1 MPTKST
7 LLAALVLGATAAG
20 ATETNLWIR
29 DAAISPTGDR
39 IAFTYKGDI
48 FTVPVAGGTAT
59 RLTSQPTYE
68 TAPVWSPDGKT
79 IAFASDAYGN
89 FDVFTVAADGSDAA
103 WKRLTFNSANETPE
117 AFTPD
122 GKSVLF
128 SAAIQDPASSCQ
140 YPSGRLSEVYSVP
153 LNGGAP
159 VQFLATPAQRISWAA
174 DGRSMVYQDVKGF
187 EDIWRKHHTSSV
199 TRDIWRYTPAT
210 GRHQKLVDAAGEDLD
225 PVLAGDTLFFLS
237 ERAPQ
242 TSLNV
247 YMAPAGNPAQAV
259 AVTNFRCHPVR
270 FLSRAA
276 DGTLAF
282 MQNGDIYTLRS
293 GGRPAKVNVN
303 INADF
308 PDQTESISAT
318 RGARGAVV
326 SPNGKNVAFIYRGD
340 VYVTA
345 TDYSTTKQVTD
356 TPEAESHLSWGNDS
370 TLYFTSERDGR
381 YNIYRA
387 TPGRRGSEN
396 EFVHATV
403 IDTERMFP
411 ADSHERTVPRLSP
424 DGKQLAFI
432 LDRNKLAVMDLESR
446 HVRTLTDG
454 STYLHRNGSFH
465 YRWSPDS
472 KWIAL
477 EIIDGRDPYTD
488 VAILKVADGS
498 ITNITRSG
506 YFDSE
511 PRWTADGEAITFISE
526 RYGMRNHASWGSQ
539 TDVMIVFLNQ
549 DAYDRFKRD
558 EEEREIAKADGL
570 PQGRPEGDINVEP
583 EGIHDRQVR
592 LTPFST
598 ELHDGILSDDGR
610 TLYYISEADD
620 GCFLWELDLDE
631 GDLEMKRRLSDPMAD
646 FDATPDGKSIFIF
659 GQSMQKL
666 DGKDRNISYR
676 ASKRLDPQAERAF
689 MFDNMEREVRERF
702 QVADMNGVDWQ
713 GLCRDY
719 RRFLPSVAN
728 NYDFAE
734 LLSELLGEL
743 NVSHTGARYRGGSET
758 RVDDRT
764 ASLGVLY
771 DMAYT
776 GQGRRISEVLP
787 QGPLYGLNPAIA
799 AGDIV
804 TAIDGTP
811 VTTETTLETLLNE
824 KSGKRTLVDIKSA
837 DGNTRQIV
845 VRPVSAGRQNAMLY
859 KRWVKSRAAA
869 VDSLSN
875 GRLGYVHLDGMDD
888 ENFRKAYSDLL
899 GRYNDREGVVV
910 DIRWNGGGRLH
921 EDIEV
926 LLSGKQY
933 FIQEIRGKKSC
944 DMPSRRWNK
953 PSIMLMSE
961 ACYSNAHGTPWV
973 YSHQGIGRTVG
984 MPVPGTMS
992 SVNWITMQDPTL
1004 VFGVPVIAYRLA
1016 DGSILENQQLEPDVR
1031 ADNTP
1036 EEVAAGIDNQL
1047 RVAVEEL
1054 LKQIDAK

>member
-631 GDLEMKRRLSDPMAD
+631 GDLEMKRRLSDPMAA
-646 FDATPDGKSIFIF
+646 FDATPDG
-659 GQSMQKL
+659 MDPKL
-666 DGKDRNISYR
+666 
-676 ASKRLDPQAERAF
+676 A
-689 MFDNMEREVRERF
+689 
-702 QVADMNGVDWQ
+702 
-713 GLCRDY
+713 
-719 RRFLPSVAN
+719 
-728 NYDFAE
+728 
-734 LLSELLGEL
+734 
-743 NVSHTGARYRGGSET
+743 
-758 RVDDRT
+758 
-764 ASLGVLY
+764 
-771 DMAYT
+771 
-776 GQGRRISEVLP
+776 
-787 QGPLYGLNPAIA
+787 AIA
-799 AGDIV
+799 
-804 TAIDGTP
+804 DGAQDAADTY
-811 VTTETTLETLLNE
+811 E
-824 KSGKRTLVDIKSA
+824 KEHPEA
-837 DGNTRQIV
+837 DR
-845 VRPVSAGRQNAMLY
+845 
-859 KRWVKSRAAA
+859 
-869 VDSLSN
+869 
-875 GRLGYVHLDGMDD
+875 
-888 ENFRKAYSDLL
+888 
-899 GRYNDREGVVV
+899 
-910 DIRWNGGGRLH
+910 
-921 EDIEV
+921 
-926 LLSGKQY
+926 
-933 FIQEIRGKKSC
+933 
-944 DMPSRRWNK
+944 
-953 PSIMLMSE
+953 
-961 ACYSNAHGTPWV
+961 
-973 YSHQGIGRTVG
+973 
-984 MPVPGTMS
+984 
-992 SVNWITMQDPTL
+992 
-1004 VFGVPVIAYRLA
+1004 
-1016 DGSILENQQLEPDVR
+1016 
-1031 ADNTP
+1031 
-1036 EEVAAGIDNQL
+1036 
-1047 RVAVEEL
+1047 
-1054 LKQIDAK
+1054 

>member
-259 AVTNFRCHPVR
+259 AVTNFRRHPVR

-356 TPEAESHLSWGNDS
+356 TPEAESHISWGNDS
-370 TLYFTSERDGR
+370 TLYFTSEHDGR

-631 GDLEMKRRLSDPMAD
+631 GDLEMKRRLSDPMAA

-676 ASKRLDPQAERAF
+676 A
-689 MFDNMEREVRERF
+689 
-702 QVADMNGVDWQ
+702 
-713 GLCRDY
+713 
-719 RRFLPSVAN
+719 
-728 NYDFAE
+728 
-734 LLSELLGEL
+734 
-743 NVSHTGARYRGGSET
+743 
-758 RVDDRT
+758 
-764 ASLGVLY
+764 
-771 DMAYT
+771 
-776 GQGRRISEVLP
+776 
-787 QGPLYGLNPAIA
+787 
-799 AGDIV
+799 
-804 TAIDGTP
+804 
-811 VTTETTLETLLNE
+811 
-824 KSGKRTLVDIKSA
+824 
-837 DGNTRQIV
+837 
-845 VRPVSAGRQNAMLY
+845 
-859 KRWVKSRAAA
+859 
-869 VDSLSN
+869 
-875 GRLGYVHLDGMDD
+875 
-888 ENFRKAYSDLL
+888 
-899 GRYNDREGVVV
+899 
-910 DIRWNGGGRLH
+910 
-921 EDIEV
+921 
-926 LLSGKQY
+926 
-933 FIQEIRGKKSC
+933 
-944 DMPSRRWNK
+944 
-953 PSIMLMSE
+953 
-961 ACYSNAHGTPWV
+961 
-973 YSHQGIGRTVG
+973 
-984 MPVPGTMS
+984 
-992 SVNWITMQDPTL
+992 
-1004 VFGVPVIAYRLA
+1004 
-1016 DGSILENQQLEPDVR
+1016 
-1031 ADNTP
+1031 
-1036 EEVAAGIDNQL
+1036 
-1047 RVAVEEL
+1047 
-1054 LKQIDAK
+1054 

>member
-631 GDLEMKRRLSDPMAD
+631 GDLEMKRRLSDPMAA

-859 KRWVKSRAAA
+859 KRWVKSARQLWTVSATDVSAMCTSTAWTTRTSARHIPTCSDATTTAKVWLWTSAGTAADA
-869 VDSLSN
+869 STKTSKCSSAASSISS
-875 GRLGYVHLDGMDD
+875 
-888 ENFRKAYSDLL
+888 RK
-899 GRYNDREGVVV
+899 
-910 DIRWNGGGRLH
+910 
-921 EDIEV
+921 
-926 LLSGKQY
+926 
-933 FIQEIRGKKSC
+933 
-944 DMPSRRWNK
+944 
-953 PSIMLMSE
+953 
-961 ACYSNAHGTPWV
+961 
-973 YSHQGIGRTVG
+973 
-984 MPVPGTMS
+984 
-992 SVNWITMQDPTL
+992 SVARNPATCLP
-1004 VFGVPVIAYRLA
+1004 
-1016 DGSILENQQLEPDVR
+1016 
-1031 ADNTP
+1031 
-1036 EEVAAGIDNQL
+1036 AAGTSPPSCS
-1047 RVAVEEL
+1047 
-1054 LKQIDAK
+1054 

>member
-259 AVTNFRCHPVR
+259 AVTNFRRHPVR

-631 GDLEMKRRLSDPMAD
+631 GDL
-646 FDATPDGKSIFIF
+646 
-659 GQSMQKL
+659 
-666 DGKDRNISYR
+666 
-676 ASKRLDPQAERAF
+676 
-689 MFDNMEREVRERF
+689 
-702 QVADMNGVDWQ
+702 
-713 GLCRDY
+713 
-719 RRFLPSVAN
+719 
-728 NYDFAE
+728 
-734 LLSELLGEL
+734 
-743 NVSHTGARYRGGSET
+743 
-758 RVDDRT
+758 
-764 ASLGVLY
+764 
-771 DMAYT
+771 
-776 GQGRRISEVLP
+776 
-787 QGPLYGLNPAIA
+787 
-799 AGDIV
+799 
-804 TAIDGTP
+804 
-811 VTTETTLETLLNE
+811 
-824 KSGKRTLVDIKSA
+824 
-837 DGNTRQIV
+837 
-845 VRPVSAGRQNAMLY
+845 
-859 KRWVKSRAAA
+859 
-869 VDSLSN
+869 
-875 GRLGYVHLDGMDD
+875 
-888 ENFRKAYSDLL
+888 
-899 GRYNDREGVVV
+899 
-910 DIRWNGGGRLH
+910 
-921 EDIEV
+921 
-926 LLSGKQY
+926 
-933 FIQEIRGKKSC
+933 
-944 DMPSRRWNK
+944 
-953 PSIMLMSE
+953 
-961 ACYSNAHGTPWV
+961 
-973 YSHQGIGRTVG
+973 
-984 MPVPGTMS
+984 
-992 SVNWITMQDPTL
+992 
-1004 VFGVPVIAYRLA
+1004 
-1016 DGSILENQQLEPDVR
+1016 
-1031 ADNTP
+1031 
-1036 EEVAAGIDNQL
+1036 
-1047 RVAVEEL
+1047 
-1054 LKQIDAK
+1054 

>member
-259 AVTNFRCHPVR
+259 AVTNFRRHPVR

-356 TPEAESHLSWGNDS
+356 TPEAEGHISWGNDS

-411 ADSHERTVPRLSP
+411 ADSHERTVPRVSP

-432 LDRNKLAVMDLESR
+432 LDRNKLAVMDLESQ

-472 KWIAL
+472 RRRGYNLHFRTIRHAQPRL
-477 EIIDGRDPYTD
+477 VGFADRRDDCIPQPGR
-488 VAILKVADGS
+488 L
-498 ITNITRSG
+498 
-506 YFDSE
+506 
-511 PRWTADGEAITFISE
+511 
-526 RYGMRNHASWGSQ
+526 
-539 TDVMIVFLNQ
+539 
-549 DAYDRFKRD
+549 
-558 EEEREIAKADGL
+558 
-570 PQGRPEGDINVEP
+570 
-583 EGIHDRQVR
+583 RQVQ
-592 LTPFST
+592 
-598 ELHDGILSDDGR
+598 
-610 TLYYISEADD
+610 A
-620 GCFLWELDLDE
+620 
-631 GDLEMKRRLSDPMAD
+631 RR
-646 FDATPDGKSIFIF
+646 
-659 GQSMQKL
+659 
-666 DGKDRNISYR
+666 
-676 ASKRLDPQAERAF
+676 
-689 MFDNMEREVRERF
+689 
-702 QVADMNGVDWQ
+702 
-713 GLCRDY
+713 
-719 RRFLPSVAN
+719 
-728 NYDFAE
+728 
-734 LLSELLGEL
+734 
-743 NVSHTGARYRGGSET
+743 RGT
-758 RVDDRT
+758 
-764 ASLGVLY
+764 
-771 DMAYT
+771 
-776 GQGRRISEVLP
+776 
-787 QGPLYGLNPAIA
+787 
-799 AGDIV
+799 
-804 TAIDGTP
+804 
-811 VTTETTLETLLNE
+811 
-824 KSGKRTLVDIKSA
+824 
-837 DGNTRQIV
+837 
-845 VRPVSAGRQNAMLY
+845 
-859 KRWVKSRAAA
+859 
-869 VDSLSN
+869 
-875 GRLGYVHLDGMDD
+875 
-888 ENFRKAYSDLL
+888 
-899 GRYNDREGVVV
+899 
-910 DIRWNGGGRLH
+910 
-921 EDIEV
+921 
-926 LLSGKQY
+926 
-933 FIQEIRGKKSC
+933 
-944 DMPSRRWNK
+944 
-953 PSIMLMSE
+953 
-961 ACYSNAHGTPWV
+961 
-973 YSHQGIGRTVG
+973 
-984 MPVPGTMS
+984 
-992 SVNWITMQDPTL
+992 
-1004 VFGVPVIAYRLA
+1004 
-1016 DGSILENQQLEPDVR
+1016 
-1031 ADNTP
+1031 
-1036 EEVAAGIDNQL
+1036 
-1047 RVAVEEL
+1047 
-1054 LKQIDAK
+1054 

>member
-79 IAFASDAYGN
+79 IAFASDAYGT

-259 AVTNFRCHPVR
+259 AVTNVRCHPVR

-276 DGTLAF
+276 AGTLAF

-620 GCFLWELDLDE
+620 GCFLWELDLED
-631 GDLEMKRRLSDPMAD
+631 R
-646 FDATPDGKSIFIF
+646 KS
-659 GQSMQKL
+659 
-666 DGKDRNISYR
+666 
-676 ASKRLDPQAERAF
+676 
-689 MFDNMEREVRERF
+689 
-702 QVADMNGVDWQ
+702 
-713 GLCRDY
+713 
-719 RRFLPSVAN
+719 
-728 NYDFAE
+728 
-734 LLSELLGEL
+734 
-743 NVSHTGARYRGGSET
+743 
-758 RVDDRT
+758 
-764 ASLGVLY
+764 
-771 DMAYT
+771 
-776 GQGRRISEVLP
+776 
-787 QGPLYGLNPAIA
+787 
-799 AGDIV
+799 
-804 TAIDGTP
+804 
-811 VTTETTLETLLNE
+811 
-824 KSGKRTLVDIKSA
+824 
-837 DGNTRQIV
+837 V
-845 VRPVSAGRQNAMLY
+845 V
-859 KRWVKSRAAA
+859 
-869 VDSLSN
+869 
-875 GRLGYVHLDGMDD
+875 
-888 ENFRKAYSDLL
+888 
-899 GRYNDREGVVV
+899 
-910 DIRWNGGGRLH
+910 
-921 EDIEV
+921 
-926 LLSGKQY
+926 
-933 FIQEIRGKKSC
+933 
-944 DMPSRRWNK
+944 
-953 PSIMLMSE
+953 
-961 ACYSNAHGTPWV
+961 
-973 YSHQGIGRTVG
+973 
-984 MPVPGTMS
+984 
-992 SVNWITMQDPTL
+992 
-1004 VFGVPVIAYRLA
+1004 
-1016 DGSILENQQLEPDVR
+1016 
-1031 ADNTP
+1031 
-1036 EEVAAGIDNQL
+1036 
-1047 RVAVEEL
+1047 
-1054 LKQIDAK
+1054 

>member
-48 FTVPVAGGTAT
+48 FTVPVVGGTAT
-59 RLTSQPTYE
+59 RLTSQSTYE

-89 FDVFTVAADGSDAA
+89 FDVFAVAADGSDAA

-174 DGRSMVYQDVKGF
+174 DGHSMVYQDVKGF

-199 TRDIWRYTPAT
+199 TRDIWRYTPGT

-259 AVTNFRCHPVR
+259 AVTNFRRHPVR

-303 INADF
+303 INADY

-370 TLYFTSERDGR
+370 TLYFTSERDGH

-411 ADSHERTVPRLSP
+411 ADSHERTVPRVSP

-432 LDRNKLAVMDLESR
+432 LDRNKLAVMDLER
-446 HVRTLTDG
+446 R
-454 STYLHRNGSFH
+454 LHLSAPQRQL
-465 YRWSPDS
+465 P
-472 KWIAL
+472 L
-477 EIIDGRDPYTD
+477 P
-488 VAILKVADGS
+488 L
-498 ITNITRSG
+498 
-506 YFDSE
+506 E
-511 PRWTADGEAITFISE
+511 PRQQMDCPGDNRRPRPVHRRRHSQSSRRQHNQHHPQRIFRFRATLDSRRRGYNLHFRTIRHAQPRLVGFAD
-526 RYGMRNHASWGSQ
+526 R
-539 TDVMIVFLNQ
+539 
-549 DAYDRFKRD
+549 RD
-558 EEEREIAKADGL
+558 DCI
-570 PQGRPEGDINVEP
+570 PQPGRL
-583 EGIHDRQVR
+583 RQVQ
-592 LTPFST
+592 
-598 ELHDGILSDDGR
+598 
-610 TLYYISEADD
+610 A
-620 GCFLWELDLDE
+620 
-631 GDLEMKRRLSDPMAD
+631 RR
-646 FDATPDGKSIFIF
+646 
-659 GQSMQKL
+659 
-666 DGKDRNISYR
+666 
-676 ASKRLDPQAERAF
+676 
-689 MFDNMEREVRERF
+689 
-702 QVADMNGVDWQ
+702 
-713 GLCRDY
+713 
-719 RRFLPSVAN
+719 
-728 NYDFAE
+728 
-734 LLSELLGEL
+734 
-743 NVSHTGARYRGGSET
+743 RGT
-758 RVDDRT
+758 
-764 ASLGVLY
+764 
-771 DMAYT
+771 
-776 GQGRRISEVLP
+776 
-787 QGPLYGLNPAIA
+787 
-799 AGDIV
+799 
-804 TAIDGTP
+804 
-811 VTTETTLETLLNE
+811 
-824 KSGKRTLVDIKSA
+824 
-837 DGNTRQIV
+837 
-845 VRPVSAGRQNAMLY
+845 
-859 KRWVKSRAAA
+859 
-869 VDSLSN
+869 
-875 GRLGYVHLDGMDD
+875 
-888 ENFRKAYSDLL
+888 
-899 GRYNDREGVVV
+899 
-910 DIRWNGGGRLH
+910 
-921 EDIEV
+921 
-926 LLSGKQY
+926 
-933 FIQEIRGKKSC
+933 
-944 DMPSRRWNK
+944 
-953 PSIMLMSE
+953 
-961 ACYSNAHGTPWV
+961 
-973 YSHQGIGRTVG
+973 
-984 MPVPGTMS
+984 
-992 SVNWITMQDPTL
+992 
-1004 VFGVPVIAYRLA
+1004 
-1016 DGSILENQQLEPDVR
+1016 
-1031 ADNTP
+1031 
-1036 EEVAAGIDNQL
+1036 
-1047 RVAVEEL
+1047 
-1054 LKQIDAK
+1054 